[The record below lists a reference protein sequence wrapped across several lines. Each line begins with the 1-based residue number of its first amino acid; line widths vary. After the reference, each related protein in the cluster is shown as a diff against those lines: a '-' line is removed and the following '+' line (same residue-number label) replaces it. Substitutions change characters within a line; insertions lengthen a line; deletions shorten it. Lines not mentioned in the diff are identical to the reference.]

1 MSELYQI
8 GILKIGCIGAAP
20 LLDLL
25 LDERAERKD
34 IALCVVTTGAS
45 MDPKQCEEATKVLAG
60 ANPSLVLIVSP
71 NASLPGPTKARE
83 ILLEKKIPILSISDG
98 PSKKAFY
105 KKNEEGKK
113 VKSVPEGSGFIILP
127 MDPMI
132 GARKEFLD
140 PTEMAIFNADLIKVL
155 SCTGVMRLLQSEIDK
170 LVESVKANK
179 DLKLPTINAK
189 IEKAL
194 EHAGFTNP
202 YAYAKAY
209 AALKMSESVADIT
222 SAACFKESDPAV
234 YVPAVAAAHELLRAA
249 AILADEAREIEKQN
263 DTVLR
268 TSHGSS
274 GKVQKKTKLNEK
286 PA

>member
-1 MSELYQI
+1 MSDLCRI
-8 GILKIGCIGAAP
+8 GILKLGCIGAAP
-20 LLDLL
+20 LLDLI

-34 IALCVVTTGAS
+34 IDVRVVTTGAS
-45 MDPKQCEEATKVLAG
+45 MDPAMCEEATANLAAMEPG
-60 ANPSLVLIVSP
+60 LVFIVSP

-83 ILLEKKIPILSISDG
+83 ILLEKKIPVLSISDG

-105 KKNEEGKK
+105 KKNDEGKK
-113 VKSVPEGSGFIILP
+113 VKSIPEGSGFIIMP

-140 PTEMAIFNADLIKVL
+140 PTEMAIFNADLIKVH
-155 SCTGVMRLLQSEIDK
+155 SCTGVTRFLQSEIDK
-170 LVESVKANK
+170 LTDSLKAK
-179 DLKLPTINAK
+179 TELKLPTINLK

-194 EHAGFTNP
+194 EHAGFANP

-209 AALKMSESVADIT
+209 ASLKMTESIADIT
-222 SAACFKESDPAV
+222 SKACFKESDPEK

-274 GKVQKKTKLNEK
+274 GKVTKKTKLQEK
-286 PA
+286 AK

>member
-1 MSELYQI
+1 MSDLIRI
-8 GILKIGCIGAAP
+8 GILKLGCIGAAP

-34 IALCVVTTGAS
+34 IDVRVVTSGAN
-45 MDPKQCEEATKVLAG
+45 MDPGMCEEATTNLAAMEPG
-60 ANPSLVLIVSP
+60 IVFIVSP

-83 ILLEKKIPILSISDG
+83 ILLEKKIPVVSISDA

-105 KKNEEGKK
+105 KKNDEGKK

-140 PTEMAIFNADLIKVL
+140 PTEMAIFNAELIKVH
-155 SCTGVMRLLQSEIDK
+155 SCTGVTRFLQLEIDK
-170 LVESVKANK
+170 ITDGLKAK
-179 DLKLPTINAK
+179 TELKLPTINLK

-194 EHAGFTNP
+194 EHGGFANP

-209 AALKMSESVADIT
+209 ASLKMTESIADIT
-222 SAACFKESDPAV
+222 SKACFKESDPEK

-274 GKVQKKTKLNEK
+274 GKVTKKTKLQEK
-286 PA
+286 AK

>member
-1 MSELYQI
+1 MAELLQI

-45 MDPKQCEEATKVLAG
+45 MDPRQCEEATKVLAG

-105 KKNEEGKK
+105 KKNDEGKK

-140 PTEMAIFNADLIKVL
+140 PTEMAIFNAELIKVH
-155 SCTGVMRLLQSEIDK
+155 SCTGVTRFLQLEIDK
-170 LVESVKANK
+170 LTDTLKTKAE
-179 DLKLPTINAK
+179 LKLPTINLK

-194 EHAGFTNP
+194 EHAGFANP

-209 AALKMSESVADIT
+209 AALTMTESIANIT
-222 SAACFKESDPAV
+222 SKACFKESDPAV
-234 YVPAVAAAHELLRAA
+234 YVPAVTAAHELLRAA
-249 AILADEAREIEKQN
+249 ARLADEAREIEKQN

-268 TSHGSS
+268 TSHSSS
-274 GKVQKKTKLNEK
+274 GKSAKKTKLLEK
-286 PA
+286 PK

>member
-1 MSELYQI
+1 MSDLIRI
-8 GILKIGCIGAAP
+8 GILKLGCIGAAP

-34 IALCVVTTGAS
+34 IDVRVVTSGAN
-45 MDPKQCEEATKVLAG
+45 MDPGMCEEATTNLAAMEPG
-60 ANPSLVLIVSP
+60 IVFIVSP

-83 ILLEKKIPILSISDG
+83 ILLEKKIPVVSISDA

-140 PTEMAIFNADLIKVL
+140 PTEMAIFNAELIKVH
-155 SCTGVMRLLQSEIDK
+155 SCTGVTRFLQLEIDK
-170 LVESVKANK
+170 ITDGLKAK
-179 DLKLPTINAK
+179 TELKLPTINLK

-194 EHAGFTNP
+194 EHGGFANP

-209 AALKMSESVADIT
+209 AALKMTESIADIT
-222 SAACFKESDPAV
+222 SKACFKESDPEK

-274 GKVQKKTKLNEK
+274 GKVTKKTKLQEK
-286 PA
+286 AK

>member
-1 MSELYQI
+1 MAELLQI

-45 MDPKQCEEATKVLAG
+45 MDPGMCEEATTNLAAMEPG
-60 ANPSLVLIVSP
+60 IVFIVSP

-83 ILLEKKIPILSISDG
+83 ILLEKKIPLVSISDA

-105 KKNEEGKK
+105 KKNDEGKK
-113 VKSVPEGSGFIILP
+113 VKSVPEGSGFIIIP

-140 PTEMAIFNADLIKVL
+140 PTEMAIFNAELIKVH
-155 SCTGVMRLLQSEIDK
+155 SCTGVTRFLQLEIDK
-170 LVESVKANK
+170 ITDGLKAK
-179 DLKLPTINAK
+179 TELKLPTINLK

-194 EHAGFTNP
+194 EHGGFANP

-209 AALKMSESVADIT
+209 ASLKMTESIADIT
-222 SAACFKESDPAV
+222 SKACFKESDPEK

-274 GKVQKKTKLNEK
+274 GKVTKKTKLQEK
-286 PA
+286 AK